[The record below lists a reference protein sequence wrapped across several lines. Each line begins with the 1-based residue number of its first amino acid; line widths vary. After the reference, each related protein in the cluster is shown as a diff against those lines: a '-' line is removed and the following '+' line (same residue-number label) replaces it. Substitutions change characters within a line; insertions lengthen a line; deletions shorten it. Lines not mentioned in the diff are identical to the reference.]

1 MLHFLPLFFLCIVGL
16 VSANKMVQES
26 LKVFEKRREAAL
38 GALVFLYE
46 FAKPQRISYF
56 QSFINIKK
64 QTRIINRHIS
74 RYYVDL
80 FRLFSIRGSYFTL
93 L

>member
-1 MLHFLPLFFLCIVGL
+1 MGL
-16 VSANKMVQES
+16 VSADKMAQES
-26 LKVFEKRREAAL
+26 LNVFEKRREAAL

-46 FAKPQRISYF
+46 FAKLQRIF

-64 QTRIINRHIS
+64 QTHIINRHIS